1 MSSPER
7 SSFDRGKWLVT
18 GYGCSVSSRSWF
30 ASRSRINL
38 ALPDNRTKRP
48 VMKSA
53 ERSAMEK
60 LLSDLQ
66 GHALAWPFLQ
76 PVNADDVA
84 DYYEYIT
91 HPMGKLTLSLV

>member
-1 MSSPER
+1 
-7 SSFDRGKWLVT
+7 
-18 GYGCSVSSRSWF
+18 
-30 ASRSRINL
+30 
-38 ALPDNRTKRP
+38 
-48 VMKSA
+48 MKSA

-91 HPMGKLTLSLV
+91 HPMGKLTLSLL